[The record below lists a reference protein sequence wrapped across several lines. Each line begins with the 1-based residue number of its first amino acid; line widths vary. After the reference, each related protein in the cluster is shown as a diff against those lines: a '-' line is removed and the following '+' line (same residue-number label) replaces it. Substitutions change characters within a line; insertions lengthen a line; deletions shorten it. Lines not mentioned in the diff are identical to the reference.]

1 MINPQLAPKAT
12 GCLLQG
18 DDIPR
23 VCASVSAFGA
33 KFGCGAG
40 TALLGLTFPHLV
52 EKFHVLAS
60 DLGPKIFSSAG
71 IGLIIGLVVS
81 YQIRQTM
88 AINLSK
94 ISLACLSIFVAS
106 CLQLLVMIS
115 GDINIIC
122 ILYVLQFSA
131 FGCVEGFTLVAFF
144 EMWGQRIQVI
154 LLPSL
159 ILPSQSRLI
168 FLAMDLFKSI
178 VFFVWM
184 FNPFSFLSK

>member
-1 MINPQLAPKAT
+1 MAKLAPKAT

-23 VCASVSAFGA
+23 ICASVSAFGA
-33 KFGCGAG
+33 QFGCGAG

-52 EKFHVLAS
+52 EKFHVTVS
-60 DLGPKIFSSAG
+60 NLGPKVFSSAG

-88 AINLSK
+88 VINLSK
-94 ISLACLSIFVAS
+94 ISLACLSIFIAS

-115 GDINIIC
+115 DDINLIC
-122 ILYVLQFSA
+122 ILYTLQFAA

-144 EMWGQRIQVI
+144 EMWGQRIQVTRPLLI
-154 LLPSL
+154 LLHSH
-159 ILPSQSRLI
+159 
-168 FLAMDLFKSI
+168 LF
-178 VFFVWM
+178 
-184 FNPFSFLSK
+184 